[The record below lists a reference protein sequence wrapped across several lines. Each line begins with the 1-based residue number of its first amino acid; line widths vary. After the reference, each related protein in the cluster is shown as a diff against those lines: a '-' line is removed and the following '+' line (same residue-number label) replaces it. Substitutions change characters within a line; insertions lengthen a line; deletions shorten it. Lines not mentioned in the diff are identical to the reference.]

1 MRQFRLAAIFFASIT
16 VLLGVA
22 LRDALAVCVPT
33 VYNVTSSAPPP
44 IGFWTD
50 TSGAVWSPPGGFPG
64 CAPGDAAQDLNPTP
78 TTLIVNSTI
87 PNPIIG
93 MNLSCPGCTI
103 DIQSGGS
110 LTLSGSASIGS
121 SSTIIVE
128 PGGQLTIANGGTLTV
143 NGGTSLS
150 VNGGIV
156 DVQSGGTIVF
166 GGASTVTNGGTLQLS
181 GGTLTFNA
189 LFTVQSSGTVELDG
203 GTVNG
208 GTTINN
214 NGTILQNGGTTNV
227 SAPINSSSG
236 ASVNVSNGTL
246 SLSGGGTGAAPHTI
260 AAGATLDVSGGSY
273 TLTTNGTVSGGGTL
287 QVSGGTLTIGGV
299 TEPANFNISSGSL
312 TGAGFLT
319 VTGTFNWSGGTLTG
333 GGGTQIAGTGSGN
346 FNGANGTMV
355 LDGRP
360 FDVYGNADFNATA
373 NPLSLVNGGAL
384 SIYGTFVFSNDGN
397 ITGDTL
403 SSLTISPNGVLFK
416 NGGSGTSK
424 VSPKTYNNN
433 TVWVFSGTLEFAGS
447 GTHNGSFTSF
457 DNTTVVFSAPSATF
471 NPSSSIGATALG
483 RVDFTNGSSNSVQGN
498 FAVDGNTWFTGS
510 PSVDFS
516 TGGYTVDLAL
526 DSGLLQTDA
535 AFHLKHT
542 GTWKGGEINVTSS
555 GTFVVDSGA
564 TLNITGGLSIPKL
577 STGELLNNGTIT
589 YTSASNPLTFSN
601 GADIDNEGLFDLQTD
616 TAINNDVVIIGF
628 SHKPVQ
634 TANAPAPPKK
644 RFHPAPNWASGPYIY
659 NNGTF
664 QKSAGSGS
672 ETIQPDLDN
681 DATVLAES
689 GTMRFENG
697 FMQDSGETTLGPGS
711 ITMVSQAM
719 QIAGGTLD
727 GAGTVTGDVSNTA
740 GAVAPG
746 GTGTIGTINVTG
758 NYTQGA
764 SPAAL
769 NIDISAA
776 ATNDVLAVG
785 NTVTLDGQLNV
796 SLLGGFQPAN
806 GNVFTPMTFASRTG
820 DFATK
825 NLPTWASGHG
835 SFGASYTPTEL
846 DLTATVTPLSADLS
860 ATPNAPATVNAGAA
874 MNVTVTITN
883 HGPDPT
889 SGGTVTVTENFP
901 AGATSVSGSGT
912 GWSCGA
918 PAGTSITCTSTD
930 VIASGSSFPTL
941 TIAMNAPPN
950 GGLVSN
956 GASVS
961 SANDPN
967 TANNSLATLTN
978 VVAQA
983 DLSIAKSGPGGVIAG
998 QNVVYT
1004 VTVTNN
1010 GPSQSTG
1017 VTVSDPTPANLTF
1030 VSNAGGCTSAYPCNL
1045 GTLTSGQVV
1054 TITSTYS
1061 TSPTFAGN
1069 VTNTATVSSSG
1080 TADPNN
1086 ANDSASKT
1094 TNVGAQADLS
1104 VVKSGPAS
1112 ATTGQNVTYTVVV
1125 HNAGPSP
1132 AASVVVSDPTPV
1144 GVAFISNTGA
1154 CTTGYPCSL
1163 GTLNAGQSA
1172 TITSTYTIPPTYT
1185 APQVNNTATVSS
1197 ATNDPA
1203 TADNTSTATTAVT
1216 GASGADLSITKSGP
1230 ASTNTGQNIVY
1241 TIVVTNI
1248 GPLPATGVVVS
1259 DATPAGLT
1267 FVSNSGGCTSTFPC
1281 SLGALTVGQTVT
1293 ITSTFSIPPAYG
1305 SPSISNTASVT
1316 GTSSDANL
1324 ANNTATA
1331 TTTVSGAAAADVSV
1345 FKHQPGAG
1353 NPGGTVDFAIDVYNN
1368 GPSAAANVLV
1378 TDPTPAGLQFVSN
1391 IGACTTP
1398 FPCTIPSIAP
1408 GALQV
1413 IIARYKVTAGVGAPI
1428 TNTVTV
1434 SSPTSDPNPANNTS
1448 QASFTVSAPPPCP
1461 TGKPSLVTPTE
1472 GAASASPVSLSWS
1485 GVANAL
1491 TYTVNITGATPAT
1504 FTTDQLSA
1512 SQVLP
1517 NGSYT
1522 WTVTANFA
1530 SPCGSQTSAS
1540 GHFSVCSVP
1549 DAPVASVVGESTTGQ
1564 TYSVTWT
1571 TSGDSGNYELQEAGD
1586 FNFTNPVS
1594 FTVNGTSRSFTKTAT
1609 AATPFFYRVRAIACG
1624 STPFSHPIGVVV
1636 VPIPGPRD
1644 PRFSVTVPA
1653 GSTTPVVFQVFIPG
1667 LPSGPASF
1675 IATADK
1681 PWIGVIPQAGIVP
1694 QDGTNLT
1701 ISLDPSDL
1709 VNGTWTGTILVVYT
1723 TPGSGKIESNGSTT
1737 SSIPVSI
1744 SLVTPVAPG
1753 KQPVPTANTLV
1764 IPTVGHL
1771 FGVDS
1776 QWQSDIRVAN
1786 LTTSKANYL
1795 VTFTSSDPNTPIK
1808 QTTLSIDAAATTALD
1823 DIVRSWFGVGS
1834 LSDSANGLLF
1844 IQATDAAGRIL
1855 NARVANDVSVNKIT
1869 AVSSR
1874 TYNTQAAA
1882 SSPGTLGQF
1891 VPATAFANFIGR
1903 SGGAATASLQSIQQI
1918 AQNDAYRTNVGLVE
1932 ASGKSAAVA
1941 LSVFDGGGSKLF
1953 GFPLTLNGGEQRQ
1966 LNALLAQNNV
1976 SLTNGRV
1983 QVEVTGGD
1991 GRVQAYASVIDAV
2004 SGDPFLVSG
2013 SPIGAAASN
2022 FVVPGVGDL
2031 NLGTASWR
2039 SDVRIFNA
2047 GLSPQTATLTYFP
2060 NGDPSRSTS
2069 QTVSLNPGEV
2079 KALDSVVQSLFGLS
2093 NTSGALHVTTPTDTQ
2108 LVVTA
2113 RTFDQT
2119 ANGTLGQF
2127 IPAVTNGDAVGRNDR
2142 SLQILQAEESVRY
2155 RTNVGIAEV
2164 TGKPATVEIAV
2175 FLPDSKVVPRVTI
2188 QLGANESRQ
2197 LDVLGGLGIG
2207 AAYNARLAVRV
2218 TDGDGRVTAYGSVV
2232 DQTTF
2237 APTFIPA
2244 Q

>member
-1 MRQFRLAAIFFASIT
+1 
-16 VLLGVA
+16 LLGVA
-22 LRDALAVCVPT
+22 FREALAACSPST
-33 VYNVTSSAPPP
+33 AYNVTSSAPPP
-44 IGFWTD
+44 LGNWTD
-50 TSGAVWSPPGGFPG
+50 TSGAVWSPSGGFPG
-64 CAPGDAAQDLNPTP
+64 CATGDTAADTNGTS
-78 TTLIVNSTI
+78 TVLIVNSAI

-93 MNLSCPGCTI
+93 LNLTCAGCTV

-110 LTLSGSASIGS
+110 LTLAGAGTLSSAT
-121 SSTIIVE
+121 TIIVE

-143 NGGTSLS
+143 NSGASLS
-150 VNGGIV
+150 VNGGIA
-156 DVQSGGTIVF
+156 DVQTGGKIVF
-166 GGASTVTNGGTLQLS
+166 NGSSTVTNGGTLRLS
-181 GGTLTFNA
+181 GGTMTFNN

-208 GTTINN
+208 SGTFNN
-214 NGTILQNGGTTNV
+214 NGTVLQNGGTTTF
-227 SAPINSSSG
+227 SALFNSSSG
-236 ASVNVSNGTL
+236 AHVNVSSGLL
-246 SLSGGGTGAAPHTI
+246 SVSGGGTAAAPHTI
-260 AAGATLDVSGGSY
+260 AGGATFEVSGGSY
-273 TLTTNGTVSGGGTL
+273 TMTTNGTVSGAGTL
-287 QVSGGTLTIGGV
+287 QVVGGTLSIGGV
-299 TEPANFNISSGSL
+299 TEPANFTMSAGTL
-312 TGAGFLT
+312 TGAGFMT
-319 VTGTFNWSGGTLTG
+319 VTGAFNWSGGTLTG
-333 GGGTQIAGTGSGN
+333 SGGTQIAGTGSGN
-346 FNGANGTMV
+346 FNGSAGTMT

-360 FDVYGNADFNATA
+360 FDAYGFVDFNATA
-373 NPLSLVNGGAL
+373 NPLSLVNGAAFAVF
-384 SIYGTFVFSNDGN
+384 GTFDFSNDGN
-397 ITGDTL
+397 ITGDAA
-403 SSLTISPNGVLFK
+403 SSFTVSPNGVMYK

-424 VSPKTYNNN
+424 ISPPTFNNN

-471 NPSSSIGATALG
+471 NPSSSISSTALG

-498 FAVDGNTWFTGS
+498 YSVDGNTWFTGA
-510 PSVDFS
+510 PSVDF
-516 TGGYTVDLAL
+516 TTDGYTVGLAL
-526 DSGLLQTDA
+526 DSGLLEADA
-535 AFHLKHT
+535 AFHLKQT
-542 GTWKGGEINVTSS
+542 GTWKGGEIEVTST

-564 TLNITGGLSIPKL
+564 TLNITGELSIPTL
-577 STGELLNNGTIT
+577 STGELLNNGTID
-589 YTSASNPLTFSN
+589 YTSASNPLTLSN
-601 GADIDNEGLFDLQTD
+601 NADIDNEGLFDLQTD
-616 TAINNDVVIIGF
+616 TAIDNDVVIVG
-628 SHKPVQ
+628 SGHKPAR
-634 TANAPAPPKK
+634 TATGAAVPKK
-644 RFHPAPNWASGPYIY
+644 RFHPVPTWAAGPYIY

-681 DATVLAES
+681 DATVLAKS

-697 FMQDSGETTLGPGS
+697 FMQGSGETTLGPGS
-711 ITMVSQAM
+711 ITMVSQALTLN
-719 QIAGGTLD
+719 GGTLD
-727 GAGTVTGDVSNTA
+727 GAGTVTGDVANTA

-746 GTGTIGTINVTG
+746 GNGTVGTINVTG

-776 ATNDVLAVG
+776 ATNDVLAVTG
-785 NTVTLDGQLNV
+785 TVTLDGQLV
-796 SLLGGFQPAN
+796 VTLLSGFQPAN

-820 DFATK
+820 DFASTSF
-825 NLPTWASGHG
+825 PTWASGHG
-835 SFGASYTPTEL
+835 SLGKSYTPTEL
-846 DLTATVTPLSADLS
+846 DLTATVTPLSADLGLGIS
-860 ATPNAPATVNAGAA
+860 APGTVNAGAP
-874 MNVTVTITN
+874 MNVSIVITN

-889 SGGTVTVTENFP
+889 SGGTVSVTENFP

-918 PAGTSITCTSTD
+918 PSGTSITCTSTD

-941 TIAMNAPPN
+941 TISMNAPPDGGLASN
-950 GGLVSN
+950 GG
-956 GASVS
+956 SVS
-961 SANDPN
+961 SGNDPN
-967 TANNSLATLTN
+967 SANNSLATLTS

-983 DLSIAKSGPGGVIAG
+983 DLSITKSGPGGVIAG

-1030 VSNAGGCTSAYPCNL
+1030 VSNSGGCTGPYPCSL
-1045 GTLTSGQVV
+1045 GTLTSGQMV

-1080 TADPNN
+1080 AADPNN
-1086 ANDSASKT
+1086 ANDSSSKT

-1104 VVKSGPAS
+1104 VVKTGPAS

-1132 AASVVVSDPTPV
+1132 AASVVVTDPTPV
-1144 GVAFISNTGA
+1144 GIAFLSNTGA
-1154 CTTGYPCSL
+1154 CTTAFPCNL

-1172 TITSTYTIPPTYT
+1172 TITSTYTIPPAYT

-1203 TADNTSTATTAVT
+1203 TADNTSTATTTVT

-1230 ASTNTGQNIVY
+1230 ASVNPGQNIVY
-1241 TIVVTNI
+1241 TIAVTNI

-1267 FVSNSGGCTSTFPC
+1267 FVSNSGGCTAAFPC
-1281 SLGALTVGQTVT
+1281 SLGALTAGQTVT
-1293 ITSTFSIPPAYG
+1293 ITSTFNVPPAYG
-1305 SPSISNTASVT
+1305 NPNISNTASVT
-1316 GTSSDANL
+1316 GTSSDTNL

-1331 TTTVSGAAAADVSV
+1331 TTAVSGAAAADVSV
-1345 FKHQPGAG
+1345 FKHAPSGG
-1353 NPGGTVDFAIDVYNN
+1353 NPGGTVDFIIDVYNN
-1368 GPSAAANVLV
+1368 GPSAAANVLL

-1391 IGACTTP
+1391 NGACTTP
-1398 FPCTIPSIAP
+1398 FPCTIASIAP

-1413 IIARYKVTAGVGAPI
+1413 VIARYKVTAGVGAPI
-1428 TNTVTV
+1428 TNTVTA

-1461 TGKPSLVTPTE
+1461 TGKPSLLTPAE
-1472 GAASASPVSLSWS
+1472 GAASGSPVSLSWN

-1491 TYTVNITGATPAT
+1491 TYTVNITGPTPAT

-1522 WTVTANFA
+1522 WTVTANFG

-1540 GHFSVCSVP
+1540 GHFSVCTVP

-1564 TYSVTWT
+1564 TYSVSWT
-1571 TSGDSGNYELQEAGD
+1571 ASGDSGSYELQEAGD

-1594 FTVNGTSRSFTKTAT
+1594 VTVNGTSRSFTKTAT

-1636 VPIPGPRD
+1636 VPVPGPHD
-1644 PRFSVTVPA
+1644 PHFSVTVPA

-1667 LPSGPASF
+1667 LPGGPAAF

-1694 QDGTNLT
+1694 PEGTKLT

-1723 TPGSGKIESNGSTT
+1723 TPGSGKVESNGSTS

-1744 SLVTPVAPG
+1744 SLVTPVNPG
-1753 KQPVPTANTLV
+1753 KQPAPTANTLV

-1786 LTTSKANYL
+1786 LTTAKANYL

-1808 QTTLSIDAAATTALD
+1808 QTTLSIDAGATTALD
-1823 DIVRSWFGVGS
+1823 DIVRHWFGVGS
-1834 LSDSANGLLF
+1834 LGDSANGLLF
-1844 IQATDAAGRIL
+1844 IQATDGAGRIL
-1855 NARVANDVSVNKIT
+1855 SARVANDVSVNKTT

-1882 SSPGTLGQF
+1882 NAPGTLGQF
-1891 VPATAFANFIGR
+1891 VPATAFANFIGKA
-1903 SGGAATASLQSIQQI
+1903 GGAAAASLQSIQQI

-1932 ASGKSAAVA
+1932 ASGKSAVVA
-1941 LSVFDGGGSKLF
+1941 LSVFDGGGNKLF

-2022 FVVPGVGDL
+2022 FVVPAVGDL

-2047 GLSPQTATLTYFP
+2047 GLSPQTATLIYFP
-2060 NGDPSRSTS
+2060 NGDPSHSTS

-2127 IPAVTNGDAVGRNDR
+2127 IPAVTNSDAVGRNDR

-2164 TGKPATVEIAV
+2164 TGKPATVEISV

-2207 AAYNARLAVRV
+2207 AAYNTRLAVRV

-2232 DQTTF
+2232 DQTTQ